1 MMASVTRVRR
11 ERIPLQASATS
22 SGMEASTITFP
33 CRKTGTPTSSSRA
46 VANLEA
52 SSCRGK
58 VTCCRIRLGIGII
71 RIRKAQGNRIARKN
85 VHPWN
90 RMIRPARSATSDPPS
105 SRGSELPLLSY
116 SYSALVSEDMRKWVS
131 DAKQN
136 RYFGRQCWLQTSKY
150 DQKSLS
156 ESPGPGN
163 SASQRENGK
172 LFPIPANH
180 RRPSVLLEMA
190 EDAVSPTIRW
200 SWGFIPKIVGE

>member
-1 MMASVTRVRR
+1 MMALARLFSV
-11 ERIPLQASATS
+11 AC
-22 SGMEASTITFP
+22 G
-33 CRKTGTPTSSSRA
+33 
-46 VANLEA
+46 
-52 SSCRGK
+52 
-58 VTCCRIRLGIGII
+58 
-71 RIRKAQGNRIARKN
+71 
-85 VHPWN
+85 
-90 RMIRPARSATSDPPS
+90 PAREQTTQREGRKFRAQSSDRGQVRPTAEKDGRESRCKARRRAAAALLPANGVSLATSDPPS

-116 SYSALVSEDMRKWVS
+116 SYSALVSENMRKWVS

-190 EDAVSPTIRW
+190 EDAVSPTIRG